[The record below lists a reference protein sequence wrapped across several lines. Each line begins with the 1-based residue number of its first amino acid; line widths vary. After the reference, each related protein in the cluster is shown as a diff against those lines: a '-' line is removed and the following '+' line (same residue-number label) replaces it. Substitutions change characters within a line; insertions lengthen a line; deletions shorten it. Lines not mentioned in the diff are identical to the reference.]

1 MEATVSRS
9 ALCSLHG
16 TSPLSMFPPRS
27 GCKGRGPCNH
37 REYENRAAVSARG
50 SSPLGEAARRCLAQ
64 QSFNGVDVG
73 LVQCPP
79 RSQTP
84 QDGADLCSGRGCPGR
99 PRARRG
105 APLFQPRPGP
115 RPGAVGAGPGPA
127 ARHPPTTPPRA
138 FRTAAAAC
146 RRPPPPGARARA
158 EAAAARRPAG
168 PAAPSRPAPERW
180 GAPAGPTRR
189 GPGRRLP
196 RAAPGSWRGPV
207 PAGPPAARPSPPTA
221 AATQPGR
228 ELPLPAGAARGG
240 PASAGRA
247 AAGAGACAAAAA
259 RSVE

>member
-146 RRPPPPGARARA
+146 RRPPPAGGAGPSGGRRG
-158 EAAAARRPAG
+158 EAAGGSRRA
-168 PAAPSRPAPERW
+168 
-180 GAPAGPTRR
+180 
-189 GPGRRLP
+189 
-196 RAAPGSWRGPV
+196 V
-207 PAGPPAARPSPPTA
+207 PA
-221 AATQPGR
+221 
-228 ELPLPAGAARGG
+228 
-240 PASAGRA
+240 
-247 AAGAGACAAAAA
+247 
-259 RSVE
+259 RS